1 MRKMGKHAILECAGA
16 HAGERHQGEDGTLRD
31 VRSVNQRFYYGGQA
45 VIEGVLIRG
54 RRYLAV
60 AVRRPTGD
68 IATWT
73 SPLGATATTPW
84 RRVPF
89 VRGILVLAETLTLG
103 VRALLDS
110 ARVAGQD
117 ESDEEISPATVG
129 VTLAVSLAFAIL
141 VFFVSPTL
149 LARLLD
155 PLLQSSLLSNVV
167 EGIVRLALFLGYV
180 VIIGRMAEVRRVF
193 AYHGAEHMTVHAYEH
208 GEPLETQAVRR
219 YPTAHERCGTAFL
232 LTVMVVAIVVF
243 VLVGRYDDLWMRLL
257 SRIVLVPLVAGAAYE
272 VIRLSARF
280 ESSPLV
286 RLLITPNL
294 ALQALTTRQPD
305 DAQIEV
311 AIAAMNAAIAADE
324 GRPVGPLSGNS
335 ARRIASAA
343 PSGMVCRPRWP
354 LRSVAV

>member
-257 SRIVLVPLVAGAAYE
+257 SRIVLVPVVAGAAYE

-311 AIAAMNAAIAADE
+311 AIAAMSAAIAADE
-324 GRPVGPLSGNS
+324 GRPVGPLADALATG
-335 ARRIASAA
+335 AA
-343 PSGMVCRPRWP
+343 KPAPPTEDGATRETSPP
-354 LRSVAV
+354 TTD

>member
-1 MRKMGKHAILECAGA
+1 M
-16 HAGERHQGEDGTLRD
+16 
-31 VRSVNQRFYYGGQA
+31 SQRFFYGGQA

-54 RRYLAV
+54 RRYMAV

-73 SPLGATATTPW
+73 SPLGAAATTRW
-84 RRVPF
+84 RQVPF

-110 ARVAGQD
+110 ARVAGT
-117 ESDEEISPATVG
+117 EEGEEEISPATVG
-129 VTLAVSLAFAIL
+129 VTIAVSLAFAVL

-149 LARLLD
+149 LAGLLD
-155 PLLQSSLLSNVV
+155 PLLQSPLMSNVV
-167 EGIVRLALFLGYV
+167 EGVVRMGLFLGY
-180 VIIGRMAEVRRVF
+180 ILLIGRMEEVRRVF

-208 GEPLETQAVRR
+208 DEPLEAQAVRR

-243 VLVGRYDDLWMRLL
+243 VLVGRLDNLWVRLL
-257 SRIVLVPLVAGAAYE
+257 SRIALVPLVAGVAYE

-286 RLLITPNL
+286 RLLIVPNL

-324 GRPVGPLSGNS
+324 GRPVGPLPD
-335 ARRIASAA
+335 ALAA
-343 PSGMVCRPRWP
+343 GAVKPAPPTEDTTGET
-354 LRSVAV
+354 RSPTTG

>member
-1 MRKMGKHAILECAGA
+1 M
-16 HAGERHQGEDGTLRD
+16 
-31 VRSVNQRFYYGGQA
+31 NQRFYYGGQA

-54 RRYLAV
+54 RRYVAV
-60 AVRRPTGD
+60 AVRRPAGD

-73 SPLGATATTPW
+73 SPLGATATTRW
-84 RRVPF
+84 RKVPF
-89 VRGILVLAETLTLG
+89 VRGILVLAETFTMG
-103 VRALLDS
+103 MRALLDS
-110 ARVAGQD
+110 ARVAGQ
-117 ESDEEISPATVG
+117 EQGDEEISPATVG
-129 VTLAVSLAFAIL
+129 VTIAFSLAFAVL

-149 LARLLD
+149 LVRLLD
-155 PLLQSSLLSNVV
+155 PLLQSPLLSNVV

-193 AYHGAEHMTVHAYEH
+193 AYHGAEHMTVHAHEH

-243 VLVGRYDDLWMRLL
+243 ILVGRIDNLWLRLL
-257 SRIVLVPLVAGAAYE
+257 SRIALVPLVAGAAYE
-272 VIRLSARF
+272 IIRLSARF

-286 RLLITPNL
+286 RLLIAPNL

-324 GRPVGPLSGNS
+324 GRPVGPMTDALAAG
-335 ARRIASAA
+335 AVAASPPAQDV
-343 PSGMVCRPRWP
+343 PTEPDLPGTSE
-354 LRSVAV
+354 RS